1 MIDACVEQWGG
12 NFASWP
18 AEMAESVQTRHAV
31 LLEEIL
37 RHCQVPT
44 DLFFPLG
51 PKSRALILGEDVPET
66 LPRQTTVEFEPPQ
79 AQYSD
84 YLRHGSVQFEEGYEL
99 EPNEEVSV
107 AVEEEETTGFTGE
120 RTIEQYIRGSQ
131 RTREYMAGWISVVS
145 GS

>member
-1 MIDACVEQWGG
+1 MIDACVKQWGG

-37 RHCQVPT
+37 HHCQVPT

-66 LPRQTTVEFEPPQ
+66 LPQQTTVGFEPPQ

-84 YLRHGSVQFEEGYEL
+84 YLSHGSSYLGEGYEP
-99 EPNEEVSV
+99 EA
-107 AVEEEETTGFTGE
+107 AVEEEDTTTGFSGE
-120 RTIEQYIRGSQ
+120 PTIEQYIRGSQ
-131 RTREYMAGWISVVS
+131 RTRDYMAGMISRVS